1 MYLKLL
7 FVGNSREAI
16 RNGKEFFMKI
26 RIPYKKELLI
36 IFPICYNIQY
46 QVKRSGENGES
57 IQRNEGICTGYYLQ
71 RMNCWYV
78 LA

>member
-36 IFPICYNIQY
+36 IFPIC
-46 QVKRSGENGES
+46 
-57 IQRNEGICTGYYLQ
+57 
-71 RMNCWYV
+71 
-78 LA
+78 

>member
-46 QVKRSGENGES
+46 QIK
-57 IQRNEGICTGYYLQ
+57 EGICTGYYLQ